1 MLPCR
6 GLDGNGG
13 QDDAYPP
20 SCFPPTHTTSTSYH
34 SHITDTPNLL
44 HTTDTPYLSHTTADN
59 SSLASPP
66 LSFSPFPTRDVSLYS
81 PHYPSYH
88 PPPYLPASPDTTS
101 FPSPVTSSLTT
112 SHLSVHSPEALTSV
126 AWQESVDAS
135 GPIMSW
141 EEVEL
146 MEETGDTQRTTT
158 SDGRTTS
165 DRDDSTTAVA
175 EGSQGRRPK
184 TYRSHKLK
192 VYEWPPQDDPQL
204 EQKRLRAVREFRK
217 RQKEDEEE
225 RELTNTLHT
234 TREETRALKQE
245 LIRRRQEVEALERQ
259 VTGALSQLQDS
270 PHYGHSS
277 QS

>member
-6 GLDGNGG
+6 GLEGSGS

-20 SCFPPTHTTSTSYH
+20 VCFPPTQTTSTSYL
-34 SHITDTPNLL
+34 SHINETPTLL
-44 HTTDTPYLSHTTADN
+44 HPADTSYLSHTTDN
-59 SSLASPP
+59 PSLASPP
-66 LSFSPFPTRDVSLYS
+66 LTFSPFPTSDISLS
-81 PHYPSYH
+81 PPQYPSYP
-88 PPPYLPASPDTTS
+88 PPPYLHATPDTTS

-126 AWQESVDAS
+126 AWQESVNAS
-135 GPIMSW
+135 GPIVAW
-141 EEVEL
+141 EEVDVVEQ
-146 MEETGDTQRTTT
+146 TGDTHGRTTT
-158 SDGRTTS
+158 TDGRTTS
-165 DRDDSTTAVA
+165 DRDASTTAVA

-184 TYRSHKLK
+184 TYRSRKLK
-192 VYEWPPQDDPQL
+192 VYEWPRQADPEL

-234 TREETRALKQE
+234 TRQETRALKEE

-259 VTGALSQLQDS
+259 VTGALSQLHAS